1 MEQNQFA
8 ATVDDSPSDTPVE
21 VVADLLADRTRRAA
35 LACLATVDEPVAIS
49 DLARDVARRCTSEGE
64 AAGGGAPSD
73 GDHPTDVRE
82 HARELSIRL
91 YHDHLPRLA
100 DHDLVAL
107 DCDRNAVRLR
117 EEGEAIASKLTI
129 DQ

>member
-8 ATVDDSPSDTPVE
+8 ATVDDSQSDTPVE

-64 AAGGGAPSD
+64 AAA
-73 GDHPTDVRE
+73 TDVRE

-100 DHDLVAL
+100 DHGLVAL

-117 EEGEAIASKLTI
+117 EEGKAVASYVARKS
-129 DQ
+129 